1 MELKPT
7 ASRQPVS
14 ADKPDEWADRPAE
27 YAGQERGECMAAKDL
42 LPIPNLMSM
51 RRVLAIAPH
60 PDDNEGGAGATL
72 AKLIGL
78 GARVD
83 WVVATDGAV
92 GTLDSGERDS
102 LVATRRREQEAAIA
116 VLGGGGLSW
125 LGFPDMGLR
134 DRRAELT
141 TAVFRAIRA
150 AAPDVVLCPDP
161 WMPYESHPDH
171 RTLGMAVTEAV
182 SMAHFPMV
190 EPAAG
195 GPVEPPAI
203 AYYGTAWPNTRVDV
217 ADTFDQKLR
226 ALWTHASQF
235 AEPAQQVLGYY
246 LRVRAAEY
254 GAEAGVELAEAFK
267 VLSVWHLHFY
277 PDAWQS

>member
-1 MELKPT
+1 
-7 ASRQPVS
+7 
-14 ADKPDEWADRPAE
+14 
-27 YAGQERGECMAAKDL
+27 
-42 LPIPNLMSM
+42 M

-60 PDDNEGGAGATL
+60 PDDNEVGAGATL
-72 AKLIGL
+72 ARLIRL

-92 GTLDSGERDS
+92 GTLVESAGDERRAHDQ
-102 LVATRRREQEAAIA
+102 LVATRRAEQEAAIG

-125 LGFPDMGLR
+125 LGFSDMGLR
-134 DRRAELT
+134 DHRRELT
-141 TAVFRAIRA
+141 TAVFRAVRA

-182 SMAHFPMV
+182 TMAHFPLV
-190 EPAAG
+190 EPTAG
-195 GPVEPPAI
+195 PPVDPPAI

-217 ADTFDQKLR
+217 SETFDLKLE
-226 ALWTHASQF
+226 AMWTHQSQF
-235 AEPAQQVLGYY
+235 PEATREVLGFY
-246 LRVRAAEY
+246 LRTRAEEY
-254 GAEAGVELAEAFK
+254 GAEAGVPLAEAFK
-267 VLSVWHLHFY
+267 VLTVWQLHFY

>member
-1 MELKPT
+1 MSPKGV
-7 ASRQPVS
+7 ARM
-14 ADKPDEWADRPAE
+14 
-27 YAGQERGECMAAKDL
+27 AGVKATEL
-42 LPIPNLMSM
+42 LPIPNLLAM

-60 PDDNEGGAGATL
+60 PDDNEVGAGATL

-92 GTLDSGERDS
+92 GMLDPALRDTLVD
-102 LVATRRREQEAAIA
+102 TRRREQEAAIEI
-116 VLGGGGLSW
+116 LGGGGLSW
-125 LGFPDMGLR
+125 LGFADMTLR

-141 TAVFRAIRA
+141 TAVFGAIRS

-161 WMPYESHPDH
+161 YMPYESHPDH

-182 SMAHFPMV
+182 SMAHFPLV

-195 GPVEPPAI
+195 PPVEPPAI

-217 ADTFDQKLR
+217 TETFDLKLQ
-226 ALWTHASQF
+226 AMWAHASQF
-235 AEPAQQVLGYY
+235 AEPAQQVLGFY
-246 LRVRAAEY
+246 LRTRAAEY
-254 GAEAGVELAEAFK
+254 GAEAGVALAEAFK